1 MTGQSVM
8 AEQDN
13 GVYRR
18 LSADMRR
25 GLKDI
30 YQQISTA
37 SNDTAID
44 GRKTD
49 ALFTEASDQLD
60 EVVKA
65 TESAAM
71 SIMEIVER
79 HFEQQAES
87 AAIIARIKAG
97 DASAADIDKLAAI
110 NDSLGADLNSVLTTL
125 SFQDITGQRIKKV
138 VAALNAIEDSV
149 VQLYISSGL
158 IMEGRREIRPRT
170 AIPCRRRLRKPLT
183 IFAITA
189 RPGLNSRART
199 RMAFRKTPLT
209 TCLPSWACKMPG
221 GACAPPFYFIINSAP
236 RLSALR
242 FTG

>member
-97 DASAADIDKLAAI
+97 EASAADIDKLAAI

-158 IMEGRREIRPRT
+158 IMEGAERDPAKDSDTLQAEAQKAVDDFRENRSEERRVGKE
-170 AIPCRRRLRKPLT
+170 CY
-183 IFAITA
+183 
-189 RPGLNSRART
+189 S
-199 RMAFRKTPLT
+199 
-209 TCLPSWACKMPG
+209 
-221 GACAPPFYFIINSAP
+221 
-236 RLSALR
+236 
-242 FTG
+242 

>member
-1 MTGQSVM
+1 M

-18 LSADMRR
+18 LSADMRS

-30 YQQISTA
+30 YQQISTV

-60 EVVKA
+60 EVVKT

-71 SIMEIVER
+71 SIMEIVEKHLER
-79 HFEQQAES
+79 QAES
-87 AAIIARIKAG
+87 AAIIAKIRAG
-97 DASAADIDKLAAI
+97 EFSPADVDELAAI
-110 NDSLGADLNSVLTTL
+110 NDSLGSDLTSVLTTL

-149 VQLYISSGL
+149 VRLYISSGL
-158 IMEGRREIRPRT
+158 IMEGAEKDPAKDSATLQEEARKAVDEFRENRKGGSELKGPDANGISQS
-170 AIPCRRRLRKPLT
+170 AIDDMLAQLG
-183 IFAITA
+183 I
-189 RPGLNSRART
+189 
-199 RMAFRKTPLT
+199 
-209 TCLPSWACKMPG
+209 
-221 GACAPPFYFIINSAP
+221 
-236 RLSALR
+236 
-242 FTG
+242 

>member
-1 MTGQSVM
+1 M

-30 YQQISTA
+30 YQRISTA

-65 TESAAM
+65 TRIGRNEQSWKLWRG
-71 SIMEIVER
+71 I
-79 HFEQQAES
+79 FEQQAES
-87 AAIIARIKAG
+87 AAHIAGIKAG
-97 DASAADIDKLAAI
+97 DASAADIDKLAAT

-138 VAALNAIEDSV
+138 VAALNAVRTAWCNFIF
-149 VQLYISSGL
+149 LPGSSWK
-158 IMEGRREIRPRT
+158 GRREIRPGQRYL
-170 AIPCRRRLRKPLT
+170 AGGGSRKPLT

-189 RPGLNSRART
+189 RPGPNSGRT

-221 GACAPPFYFIINSAP
+221 GACAPPFIS
-236 RLSALR
+236 S
-242 FTG
+242 

>member
-49 ALFTEASDQLD
+49 
-60 EVVKA
+60 VVKA

-97 DASAADIDKLAAI
+97 EASTADIDKLAAI

-158 IMEGRREIRPRT
+158 IMEGAERDPAKDSDTLQAEAQKAVDDFRDNRKAGSELKGPDKDGISQN
-170 AIPCRRRLRKPLT
+170 AIDDMLAQL
-183 IFAITA
+183 
-189 RPGLNSRART
+189 GL
-199 RMAFRKTPLT
+199 
-209 TCLPSWACKMPG
+209 
-221 GACAPPFYFIINSAP
+221 
-236 RLSALR
+236 
-242 FTG
+242 

>member
-125 SFQDITGQRIKKV
+125 SFQDITGQHIKKV

-158 IMEGRREIRPRT
+158 IMEGAERDPAKDSDTLQAEAQKAVDDFRDNRKAGSELKGPDKDGISQN
-170 AIPCRRRLRKPLT
+170 AIDDMLAQL
-183 IFAITA
+183 
-189 RPGLNSRART
+189 GL
-199 RMAFRKTPLT
+199 
-209 TCLPSWACKMPG
+209 
-221 GACAPPFYFIINSAP
+221 
-236 RLSALR
+236 
-242 FTG
+242 